1 MRKKKWNEL
10 IIALMVAMVVCG
22 CGKTQETDSATI
34 KSEINEEVAEEPEE
48 QEPEYET
55 VTYSVVV
62 ASENEDGSYTA
73 YDADNTYILTLDEN
87 LPENQRAEV
96 MVGAAIS
103 VSTEV
108 EKAAENEK
116 TEVSEPESEL
126 DPEKEEE
133 SAPVLV
139 QVTAVAD
146 ISEEEA
152 ADLTYATFEKIN
164 GFSVEDLTDTPM
176 YANQTVNVRKTN
188 YHIHLI
194 FSERKLLDEPIIKI
208 ASRNRFY
215 DKNGKH
221 VRTKKEILGE
231 DGQIREGCYI
241 VKKGEVYEKRIFTVK
256 DEYFKSNA
264 FLEEVKHSYTDLMN
278 LYVKDDKQKLQ
289 VFERGGIYL
298 ATKKIGKN
306 NPKAQEIESDN
317 QKRQEWNRT
326 VDVALISGVSEP
338 HILEVKRKQISEP
351 IKGAISQIGRK
362 PRLFAGFV
370 TVAIAA
376 LELMIES
383 VLMKKYKEVSVQKE
397 EINQT
402 DEDIMLEKTAT
413 QVSDT
418 ENTQAD
424 AHESMPKAP
433 EQEKPETKQSEM
445 TRMASKYPR
454 FFKVYN
460 ELEQQN
466 TVIYKKEQ
474 QRTAKKK
481 ELSEVKGWF
490 KGRKK
495 KELQKEITELT
506 SQIRDMKDYLPKI
519 VQRVG
524 YRNVQEFLKDFRIAK
539 SEYSQYQKA
548 IAQWKQENGKEPE
561 QQPHGVRAKLAANR
575 KKIEQEQKNTQRT
588 RSQSKDRGAR

>member
-1 MRKKKWNEL
+1 MPKHPLTKNMAEFTLPKKEEGVPIVRNSFIQMTKLSNVKGRITYISSHAKQENLYAVYETTERKFWRELAKCNQEEFVKSGTEGKCIEAREL
-10 IIALMVAMVVCG
+10 IIAL
-22 CGKTQETDSATI
+22 
-34 KSEINEEVAEEPEE
+34 
-48 QEPEYET
+48 
-55 VTYSVVV
+55 
-62 ASENEDGSYTA
+62 
-73 YDADNTYILTLDEN
+73 
-87 LPENQRAEV
+87 
-96 MVGAAIS
+96 
-103 VSTEV
+103 
-108 EKAAENEK
+108 
-116 TEVSEPESEL
+116 PESFVEYQPDML
-126 DPEKEEE
+126 LKLFTEHFKQNYGTECI
-133 SAPVLV
+133 SALHHN
-139 QVTAVAD
+139 
-146 ISEEEA
+146 
-152 ADLTYATFEKIN
+152 K
-164 GFSVEDLTDTPM
+164 
-176 YANQTVNVRKTN
+176 RKTN

-424 AHESMPKAP
+424 AHELMPKAP

-524 YRNVQEFLKDFRIAK
+524 YRNVQEFLKDFQIAK
-539 SEYSQYQKA
+539 SEYSQYQKV

-561 QQPHGVRAKLAANR
+561 QQSHGVRAKLAANR

>member
-1 MRKKKWNEL
+1 MPKHPLTKNMAEFTLPKKEEGVPIVRNSFIQMTKLSNVKGRITYISSHAKQENLYAVYETTERKFWRELAKCNQEEFVKSGTEGKCIEAREL
-10 IIALMVAMVVCG
+10 IIAL
-22 CGKTQETDSATI
+22 
-34 KSEINEEVAEEPEE
+34 
-48 QEPEYET
+48 
-55 VTYSVVV
+55 
-62 ASENEDGSYTA
+62 
-73 YDADNTYILTLDEN
+73 
-87 LPENQRAEV
+87 
-96 MVGAAIS
+96 
-103 VSTEV
+103 
-108 EKAAENEK
+108 
-116 TEVSEPESEL
+116 PESFVEYQPDML
-126 DPEKEEE
+126 LKLFTEHFKQNYGTECI
-133 SAPVLV
+133 SALHHN
-139 QVTAVAD
+139 
-146 ISEEEA
+146 
-152 ADLTYATFEKIN
+152 K
-164 GFSVEDLTDTPM
+164 
-176 YANQTVNVRKTN
+176 RKTN
-188 YHIHLI
+188 YHIDLI

-376 LELMIES
+376 LELMIKS

-466 TVIYKKEQ
+466 TVIYKK
-474 QRTAKKK
+474 
-481 ELSEVKGWF
+481 
-490 KGRKK
+490 
-495 KELQKEITELT
+495 
-506 SQIRDMKDYLPKI
+506 
-519 VQRVG
+519 
-524 YRNVQEFLKDFRIAK
+524 
-539 SEYSQYQKA
+539 
-548 IAQWKQENGKEPE
+548 
-561 QQPHGVRAKLAANR
+561 
-575 KKIEQEQKNTQRT
+575 
-588 RSQSKDRGAR
+588 